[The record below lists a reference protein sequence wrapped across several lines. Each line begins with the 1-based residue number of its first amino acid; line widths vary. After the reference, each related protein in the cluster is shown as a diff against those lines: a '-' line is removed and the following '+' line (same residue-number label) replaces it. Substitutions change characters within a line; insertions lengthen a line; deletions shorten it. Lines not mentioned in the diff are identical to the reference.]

1 MRINA
6 DSATIAHDLRGN
18 QNTRD
23 FEKIYAVT
31 CVSWGR
37 GEFRRHIALSTSGGQ
52 ILLYNIDKQ
61 TTNSGGQKSVLRLTD
76 SNRAVNSLTFSPT
89 NGSIILSASA
99 DGGVRLWDLR
109 TNRRK
114 PNLLFSKPGDVAREV
129 QCSPFDASKFAVIY
143 DSGTIQRWDFRNSTS
158 LERRINAHS
167 GSGLSLDW
175 HNEYDYIV
183 SGGLDKQI
191 QIWNMAS
198 ESRKPAHV
206 IISPSPVVKVRW
218 QYDLQHSNASA
229 TYGVLNTDI
238 ASCHMSLYDYGVYVW
253 NPRRPYIPR
262 YIIESHTNAVTDVFW
277 RSNNFLWTIAKD
289 RTFRQHNL
297 KGREMALDNMQSQAL
312 SWTHNNVLSFVVQDK
327 HKEQY
332 SHISDEQLVVSGM
345 DAKRRQSGG
354 NRTPLLPVPLPS
366 VPSCNQAICTVAFP
380 GPDAASFQFCAEN
393 YVFKD
398 TFPSEEPAIHRVV
411 EICEHNSLV
420 ASRAG
425 LFRVAQTWRI
435 LHDIISSEKAQFLEF
450 DPPSKKPVLGSLQPY
465 TSRITESLKG
475 LSSIE
480 ATPKLNP
487 VDEQAEVK
495 STREMLSE
503 RSRSRSRPLPE
514 PGIIK
519 NRESHLFDIMHAKKS
534 LNTEATK
541 SKHKLKRQKASSS
554 ESDER
559 DLISSFD
566 SNISDGRSDSA
577 DNLGS
582 SFTQLSLKDKAHKK
596 SGHEKGPHSR
606 RKRRA
611 RLPDIKE
618 DIASALGSKVPSHTN
633 LKALNTHPHDALF
646 EMDENTMGK
655 RQSSYTSRVA
665 KAKPKG
671 NGDQSMK
678 SQTHDFKADYT
689 NTDMASDSS
698 FMSSASEE
706 PLISSVDKH
715 QEHLEPLSSSN
726 SSDAEDHV
734 HNHGASVKVVDPKI
748 SALSLEPRASI
759 TASTSEV
766 LVKRY
771 REYLQ
776 TLTHPWRAEKMI
788 EQAAIYAM
796 EQGDIQMCA
805 MLGMLFMDDYPG
817 AFASR
822 QMVEEWVWT
831 YLTLLRKHELHMACA
846 EIIKLSPFK
855 RVRESGQIEVQLDM
869 LCHRCNHPL
878 VDNAAAAA
886 ATREAN
892 AHRLEVGTDFH
903 NLHGQQQ
910 QLAVGF
916 WYCGHCHKLLDSCIF
931 CRVPVKGI
939 AVSTLECGH
948 KLHIHCMR
956 EWINYAKLRTAIADG
971 ETLAR
976 NSGHVL
982 IECPSGCQ
990 TALAVP
996 MDM

>member
-18 QNTRD
+18 QNSRD

-61 TTNSGGQKSVLRLTD
+61 TTNSGGPKSVLRLTD

-89 NGSIILSASA
+89 NGSIMLSASA

-143 DSGTIQRWDFRNSTS
+143 DSGAIQRWDFRNPTTS
-158 LERRINAHS
+158 ERRINAHS

-198 ESRKPAHV
+198 ESRKPEQV
-206 IISPSPVVKVRW
+206 ILSSSPVVKVRW
-218 QYDLQHSNASA
+218 QYDLQHSNASS
-229 TYGVLNTDI
+229 THGILNTDI

-262 YIIESHTNAVTDVFW
+262 YIVESHTNAVTDVFW
-277 RSNNFLWTIAKD
+277 RSNNYLWTIAKD
-289 RTFRQHNL
+289 KTFRQHNL
-297 KGREMALDNMQSQAL
+297 KGREMALNEMPSQAL

-332 SHISDEQLVVSGM
+332 LHISDEQLVVPGM

-354 NRTPLLPVPLPS
+354 SRTPLPPVP
-366 VPSCNQAICTVAFP
+366 VPSGPAFNQAICTVAFP
-380 GPDAASFQFCAEN
+380 GPDADSFQFCAEN

-398 TFPSEEPAIHRVV
+398 TFPSEEPALHRVV

-435 LHDIISSEKAQFLEF
+435 LRDIIASEKAQFLKF
-450 DPPSKKPVLGSLQPY
+450 APPLKKPVLGSLQPY

-480 ATPKLNP
+480 ATPKLGP
-487 VDEQAEVK
+487 VDEQTEVK
-495 STREMLSE
+495 STREMISE

-514 PGIIK
+514 SGVIK
-519 NRESHLFDIMHAKKS
+519 NSEPHLPEVPHMNKS
-534 LNTEATK
+534 LNAEAN
-541 SKHKLKRQKASSS
+541 KLKPKRRKPSSS

-566 SNISDGRSDSA
+566 SNISDVRSDSA

-596 SGHEKGPHSR
+596 VGRDKGHHTR

-618 DIASALGSKVPSHTN
+618 DITSALGSKVPSHTN
-633 LKALNTHPHDALF
+633 LKALNTHTHGVLF
-646 EMDENTMGK
+646 EMDENTMEKG
-655 RQSSYTSRVA
+655 QSSHSSRVA
-665 KAKPKG
+665 IAKSRD
-671 NGDQSMK
+671 NGDHSIL
-678 SQTHDFKADYT
+678 SENHDSKADHISI
-689 NTDMASDSS
+689 DMASDSS
-698 FMSSASEE
+698 YISSGEE

-726 SSDAEDHV
+726 SSDAEAHDHD
-734 HNHGASVKVVDPKI
+734 HGTSIKVVEPKV
-748 SALSLEPRASI
+748 SALSLEPRFSIAAS
-759 TASTSEV
+759 STEL

-788 EQAAIYAM
+788 EQSAIYAM

-805 MLGMLFMDDYPG
+805 MLGMLFMEDYPS
-817 AFASR
+817 AFQSL
-822 QMVEEWVWT
+822 QMVEEWVWA
-831 YLTLLRKHELHMACA
+831 YLTLLRKHELHMVCA

-878 VDNAAAAA
+878 VENAAAAVA
-886 ATREAN
+886 ARETN
-892 AHRLEVGTDFH
+892 AHRLDFGTADYH
-903 NLHGQQQ
+903 NSHAELPQP
-910 QLAVGF
+910 AVGF
-916 WYCGHCHKLLDSCIF
+916 WYCGNCHKLLDSCIF

-956 EWINYAKLRTAIADG
+956 EWISYATVTTGAADD

-976 NSGHVL
+976 NGGHGL

-990 TALAVP
+990 TTLAVP
-996 MDM
+996 LGM